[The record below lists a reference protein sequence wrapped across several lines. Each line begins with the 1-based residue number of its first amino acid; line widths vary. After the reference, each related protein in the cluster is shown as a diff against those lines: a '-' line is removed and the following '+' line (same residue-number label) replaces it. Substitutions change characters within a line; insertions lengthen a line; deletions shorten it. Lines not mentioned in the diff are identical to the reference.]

1 MEERGVDSSTAE
13 GEAVV
18 ALDAAASKDAESEDG
33 VGRGEVADE
42 FGSRSA
48 KGDERS
54 ES

>member
-1 MEERGVDSSTAE
+1 MRVMVVRSDAE
-13 GEAVV
+13 SE
-18 ALDAAASKDAESEDG
+18 DAESEDG